1 MLPSSCLPAT
11 IKFSSQYV
19 QSECHDNHTL
29 CSIFKHTSYKNL
41 DNHTLCCFFKYTSD
55 RNLGNHTLC
64 CIFKHTSDRNLD
76 NHALCCIFKHTSDRN
91 LDNHTLCCIFKHTS
105 DRNLGNHCVL
115 ISSFQQAL
123 GLGDNLPNSK
133 NTSLKTTYIRPLIQI
148 LLFQIHQNKNYTPSN
163 TTYTFPNKGKNTP
176 K

>member
-1 MLPSSCLPAT
+1 M
-11 IKFSSQYV
+11 Y
-19 QSECHDNHTL
+19 
-29 CSIFKHTSYKNL
+29 NL
-41 DNHTLCCFFKYTSD
+41 SARTTT
-55 RNLGNHTLC
+55 NLGSHTLC